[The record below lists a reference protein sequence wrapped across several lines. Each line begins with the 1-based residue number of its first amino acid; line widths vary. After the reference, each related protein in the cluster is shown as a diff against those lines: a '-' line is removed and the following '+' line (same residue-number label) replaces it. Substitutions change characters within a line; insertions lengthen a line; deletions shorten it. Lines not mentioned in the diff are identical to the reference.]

1 MKKIIALLLVLCM
14 VVPFGVFAEEAPALK
29 LGQVQYAAH
38 GTKCFAV
45 ITVVMQGDVIAIAY
59 IDEYQVGANMT
70 GVPNS
75 ENGFGGFAD
84 GKVLY
89 SKRVNAEAYSTN
101 MAAAG
106 STVALDVNYDIVQA
120 FAQGKTIAELEAI
133 IAGFAGDKQAAVDA
147 VTGAALVDTL
157 GYLQGILEAAKAAK

>member
-38 GTKCFAV
+38 STKCFAV

-147 VTGAALVDTL
+147 VTGATLVDTL